1 MLQILQNIRQER
13 VSLGLSQSE
22 MAKILGVSQQ
32 VYSNIEAGKVKK
44 LSADFVKNYENWS
57 ADTRNIVTE
66 KEATYL
72 QKRGELKN
80 NHTNPDV
87 PVFNG
92 STSLGNITMY
102 SDENREIIGMLPQNV
117 FHGCDYSEKA
127 CGDSMYPLIMNQAWL
142 VGKKCSPAGITYGEK
157 VIS

>member
-1 MLQILQNIRQER
+1 M
-13 VSLGLSQSE
+13 V
-22 MAKILGVSQQ
+22 KILGVSQQ

-44 LSADFVKNYENWS
+44 LAADFVKNYESWARS
-57 ADTRNIVTE
+57 TINIVTE

-72 QKRGELKN
+72 QKRNDLKTKGEKN
-80 NHTNPDV
+80 DV

-102 SDENREIIGMLPQNV
+102 MDDAKEQIAALPQSV
-117 FHGCDYSEKA
+117 FPGCDYAEKA

-142 VGKKCSPAGITYGEK
+142 VGSALGHSRETTTRGYVNSLNRDGLNTALKDLYGK
-157 VIS
+157 M